1 MCNEEMTKRKKTV
14 RMLGMQHRKIGPGSN
29 MFYGRTR
36 QAGNLQA
43 QEGNGLV
50 KAWMR

>member
-29 MFYGRTR
+29 MFMGGPGRFGINKT
-36 QAGNLQA
+36 